1 MAKPNLKLF
10 TGETPTSFIEELVD
24 NFIHDVIKKD
34 DGLESTESILLQT
47 YLDSF
52 INYCT
57 EQASDKIVLDNG
69 KMTPFAISER

>member
-34 DGLESTESILLQT
+34 NGLESTESILLQN
-47 YLDSF
+47 YLGSF
-52 INYCT
+52 IDYCT